1 MVRQTFLLSPTHC
14 WPTLWL
20 LVVSFAVIVVEA
32 SASLPNAVVTG
43 LDQHTLLLSHR
54 MSYDGRPTSS
64 HPQIPKLRKYIKV
77 NAKLYKV

>member
-14 WPTLWL
+14 WPTLWR

-32 SASLPNAVVTG
+32 SASLPNAVVRG

-54 MSYDGRPTSS
+54 MSYDGRPTST
-64 HPQIPKLRKYIKV
+64 HPQIPKVKEVY
-77 NAKLYKV
+77 